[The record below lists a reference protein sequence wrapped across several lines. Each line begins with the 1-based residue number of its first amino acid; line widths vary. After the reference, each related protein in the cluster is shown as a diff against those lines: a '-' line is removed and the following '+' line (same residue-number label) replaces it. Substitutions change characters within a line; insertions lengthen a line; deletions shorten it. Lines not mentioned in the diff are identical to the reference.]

1 MRYRVPV
8 RLGHVVV
15 DDIRSDP
22 ATVFLMDLPDGPPL
36 VLRDSA
42 ALIWLVASEG
52 DSDVAGTVADVVGR
66 PLAEIEPEVAHYLG
80 ELVARGLLQESES
93 PPRGRR
99 PRVTHPPE

>member
-1 MRYRVPV
+1 MTYRVPV

-15 DDIRSDP
+15 DDIQSDP

-42 ALIWLVASEG
+42 ALIWLVAAEG

-66 PLAEIEPEVAHYLG
+66 PLAEIELEVTDYLG
-80 ELVARGLLQESES
+80 ELVARGLLQESDGPPTAPS
-93 PPRGRR
+93 PARDTPS
-99 PRVTHPPE
+99 